1 MSNFKK
7 PDPKVVL
14 AGTSYEDCECIFEG
28 DVRGL
33 NIPDDLSKE
42 GLQVANIM
50 VRSFKQCGIKVFNE
64 LYIFSGERLKKEIA
78 YFKKDKGWDQSHHV
92 LHFGVDSYFLGFLRL
107 AVIGGVMRENLRAS
121 GYGMEIL
128 VPADMLCGQSAEQS
142 CLNQLRWSYS

>member
-28 DVRGL
+28 DVHGL

-50 VRSFKQCGIKVFNE
+50 VRSFKQCGIKAFYEFN
-64 LYIFSGERLKKEIA
+64 IFSGERLQKDIA
-78 YFKKDKGWDQSHHV
+78 YFKKDEGWDYSHHV
-92 LHFGVDSYFLGFLRL
+92 LHFGVDSYFLDFWRL
-107 AVIGGVMRENLRAS
+107 AAIGGVAEKNLRAS
-121 GYGMEIL
+121 GYE
-128 VPADMLCGQSAEQS
+128 CGDIGPCQYAVWPK
-142 CLNQLRWSYS
+142 C